1 MPKAGQKVAR
11 PVKKILMGSETKALV
26 ALGKVNDDL
35 TVTPEGFCLAS
46 VADNE
51 YAKEAKLLSST
62 QAIIDETKNNPNAI
76 GYVGLVLLIAKMCAF
91 NDLVGCSGNCN
102 QGRTQ
107 CDCQEARDA

>member
-1 MPKAGQKVAR
+1 M
-11 PVKKILMGSETKALV
+11 SEIHFAF
-26 ALGKVNDDL
+26 G
-35 TVTPEGFCLAS
+35 
-46 VADNE
+46 
-51 YAKEAKLLSST
+51 
-62 QAIIDETKNNPNAI
+62 AIAI